1 MRSPYASI
9 NAALRSLFS
18 LSAGLGELCRGESG
32 VVLRTPNT
40 TREAARAVSFPA
52 RPPAL
57 GMLGVVGG
65 LEVWNWGGAG
75 YTRAAVEK

>member
-1 MRSPYASI
+1 
-9 NAALRSLFS
+9 
-18 LSAGLGELCRGESG
+18 
-32 VVLRTPNT
+32 VLRTPNT
-40 TREAARAVSFPA
+40 TREAARAVLRGVLVWQFRIGLGVRGMREGGKYIFPA

>member
-40 TREAARAVSFPA
+40 TREVVRAMLRGVLVWQC
-52 RPPAL
+52 RIGL
-57 GMLGVVGG
+57 GY
-65 LEVWNWGGAG
+65 E
-75 YTRAAVEK
+75 E

>member
-40 TREAARAVSFPA
+40 TRETA
-52 RPPAL
+52 
-57 GMLGVVGG
+57 GTMLRGVLAWEFRIGF
-65 LEVWNWGGAG
+65 G
-75 YTRAAVEK
+75 YEE

>member
-40 TREAARAVSFPA
+40 TREVVRA
-52 RPPAL
+52 
-57 GMLGVVGG
+57 MLRGVLVWQFRIG
-65 LEVWNWGGAG
+65 LE
-75 YTRAAVEK
+75 YEE